1 MFNLSNLVELF
12 LECHSHRPS
21 VPVHFEFNYMDAD
34 WPSNINNYVLS
45 HFYVCV
51 FILELE
57 MIHVHISKA
66 KKNILAFSRTQV
78 HVYVC
83 YGRQFDF
90 LNVNIR
96 GKTST
101 TMIKR
106 SNEYTYM

>member
-1 MFNLSNLVELF
+1 
-12 LECHSHRPS
+12 
-21 VPVHFEFNYMDAD
+21 
-34 WPSNINNYVLS
+34 
-45 HFYVCV
+45 
-51 FILELE
+51 

>member
-1 MFNLSNLVELF
+1 
-12 LECHSHRPS
+12 
-21 VPVHFEFNYMDAD
+21 
-34 WPSNINNYVLS
+34 
-45 HFYVCV
+45 
-51 FILELE
+51 

-66 KKNILAFSRTQV
+66 KKTINKVHLAAILAFSRTQV